1 MSDQTN
7 RRITRGML
15 TGQDAA
21 GGDQQANEPEIEI
34 INISSDSVEEVES
47 YPDEYYFDTSAEAWE
62 AHLQNL
68 PEDIQERYHNDEI
81 SFEEVDEMVIER
93 IRDERDL
100 RLAFYREDLRARKAM
115 KEAEKKKKKARSCGR
130 KSTGGFRRGRGA
142 GGSGGHS
149 RFGGAG
155 GFGGNAIGV

>member
-1 MSDQTN
+1 MSDQNANN

-15 TGQDAA
+15 AGQDAA
-21 GGDQQANEPEIEI
+21 GGDQQANEPEI
-34 INISSDSVEEVES
+34 INISADSVEEVES

-62 AHLQNL
+62 AHLMNL

-81 SFEEVDEMVIER
+81 TFEEVDEMIIER
-93 IRDERDL
+93 MRDERDL

-115 KEAEKKKKKARSCGR
+115 KEAEKAKKKARCCGR

-142 GGSGGHS
+142 GGSGGAS
-149 RFGGAG
+149 
-155 GFGGNAIGV
+155 GFVARV

>member
-1 MSDQTN
+1 MSDQTANN

-15 TGQDAA
+15 AGQDAA
-21 GGDQQANEPEIEI
+21 GGDQQANEPEI

-81 SFEEVDEMVIER
+81 SFEEVDEMVIQR
-93 IRDERDL
+93 MRDERDL
-100 RLAFYREDLRARKAM
+100 RLAFYREDLRARKAV
-115 KEAEKKKKKARSCGR
+115 KEAEKNKKKARSCGR
-130 KSTGGFRRGRGA
+130 KSTGGFRRGRG
-142 GGSGGHS
+142 GSGGPS
-149 RFGGAG
+149 GFGGAG